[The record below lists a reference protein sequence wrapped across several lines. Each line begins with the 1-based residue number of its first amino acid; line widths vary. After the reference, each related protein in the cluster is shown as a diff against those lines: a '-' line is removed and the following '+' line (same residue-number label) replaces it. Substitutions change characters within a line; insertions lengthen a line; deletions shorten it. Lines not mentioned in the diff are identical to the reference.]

1 MEANR
6 TSVDPES
13 NVRRKNSNLLKCQ
26 RHGNVLLLN
35 ENKKQWMCKDCII
48 ENLQGELKLVS
59 QESIVEEQKELIE
72 RLKFET

>member
-6 TSVDPES
+6 TSVEADS
-13 NVRRKNSNLLKCQ
+13 GMVRRKNSNLLKCQ

-59 QESIVEEQKELIE
+59 
-72 RLKFET
+72 